1 MLTEVT
7 LVVYSALF
15 CIGGAI
21 IGTILGWF
29 ACQRWADYVTLKNA
43 QIASHPEMYDQ
54 EGNLIK
60 TDLTA
65 VRVVLDDDTTYYLED
80 DD

>member
-1 MLTEVT
+1 MLTQVT
-7 LVVYSALF
+7 LVYSTLF
-15 CIGGAI
+15 CIGGGI
-21 IGTILGWF
+21 VGIMLGWF

-54 EGNLIK
+54 DGNLIK

-65 VRVVLDDDTTYYLED
+65 VRVILDETDYYLEEEE
-80 DD
+80 